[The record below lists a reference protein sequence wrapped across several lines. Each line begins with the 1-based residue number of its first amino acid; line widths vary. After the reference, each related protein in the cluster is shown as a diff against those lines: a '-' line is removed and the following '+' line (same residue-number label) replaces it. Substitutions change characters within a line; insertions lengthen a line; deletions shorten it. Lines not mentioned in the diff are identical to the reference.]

1 MQSFITTFHIF
12 CDLKIRKMF
21 MKAVQQALAYNSRN
35 AEEEDC

>member
-1 MQSFITTFHIF
+1 MQSFITTCKYF
-12 CDLKIRKMF
+12 DLKIRKMF